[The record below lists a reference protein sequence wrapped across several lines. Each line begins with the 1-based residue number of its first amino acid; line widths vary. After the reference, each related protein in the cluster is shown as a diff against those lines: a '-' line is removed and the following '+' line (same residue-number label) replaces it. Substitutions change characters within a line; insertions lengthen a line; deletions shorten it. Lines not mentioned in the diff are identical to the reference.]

1 MKYKKDKTLTLNI
14 DGEPYKVNIVYDK
27 RIKKHR
33 RLFAHDHIVLRLP
46 ENTPDQWVYDYFS
59 HWKPKAWAKE
69 RKQSNNKV
77 IPKFQKEIKE
87 KNLKLEPKTLEQL
100 KTIVEKNVKKYC
112 ETNPKLKKPKKIEY
126 KEIYKAWGKC
136 NLNKDKLTFNILLK
150 YLPEKH
156 IEHVVYH
163 ELIHTYCLNHN
174 PPFYNEMKKI
184 YPDWQKWEHE
194 FTLLLYLLDT
204 NEIYLWYN

>member
-14 DGEPYKVNIVYDK
+14 DGEPYKVNIIYDK

-69 RKQSNNKV
+69 HKKINEEL

-87 KNLKLEPKTLEQL
+87 KKPEIRT
-100 KTIVEKNVKKYC
+100 KNTRTTKNNSRKKR
-112 ETNPKLKKPKKIEY
+112 E
-126 KEIYKAWGKC
+126 
-136 NLNKDKLTFNILLK
+136 
-150 YLPEKH
+150 
-156 IEHVVYH
+156 
-163 ELIHTYCLNHN
+163 
-174 PPFYNEMKKI
+174 
-184 YPDWQKWEHE
+184 
-194 FTLLLYLLDT
+194 
-204 NEIYLWYN
+204 